1 MTLQELG
8 MEYLEQ
14 DVTLRERVALL
25 KNELPELR
33 GEASR
38 QMEARIRGLYE
49 MAREC
54 RMIGQYLIH
63 YYEVPQWM

>member
-1 MTLQELG
+1 MTLKELG

-25 KNELPELR
+25 KQKLPELR

-38 QMEARIRGLYE
+38 HMEARIRGLYE

-63 YYEVPQWM
+63 YYEEPQRM

>member
-25 KNELPELR
+25 KQTLPELR

-63 YYEVPQWM
+63 YYEEPQRM

>member
-25 KNELPELR
+25 KQALPELR

-63 YYEVPQWM
+63 YYEEPQRM

>member
-25 KNELPELR
+25 KKELPGLR

-54 RMIGQYLIH
+54 RMVGQYLIH
-63 YYEVPQWM
+63 YYEEPQRM

>member
-14 DVTLRERVALL
+14 DVALRERVALL
-25 KNELPELR
+25 KQKLPELR

-63 YYEVPQWM
+63 YYEDPQQM